1 MADQDDIREQG
12 ALFSYPLIYLFNM
25 IFVAFLLRVLMTE
38 NMDYLRFLGGGIMKS
53 TEMITL
59 VFRSVSSM
67 VRGASL

>member
-1 MADQDDIREQG
+1 
-12 ALFSYPLIYLFNM
+12 M

-53 TEMITL
+53 AEMISL

-67 VRGASL
+67 VRGAAL